1 MGQTKTTSDLLG
13 YIRVSTADQAAYG
26 AGMDAQR
33 SSILRA
39 CEYRDMRLLEIIAD
53 DGYSGKN
60 MKRPGLE
67 RCLRVVRSGEAG
79 GIIVTKLDRLSRSIA
94 DFSEIMSAS
103 QREGWRLVVLEP
115 DIDFG
120 TPFGKLLANILASF
134 AEFERDMISM
144 RTKEG
149 LAERKRQGVQIGR
162 TTEIPHEVRNII
174 KQCRDSGMTYRE
186 IATHLSR
193 QEIPTPEGARYWAH
207 QTVYDLVKRNY
218 N

>member
-1 MGQTKTTSDLLG
+1 MTNRVVG
-13 YIRVSTADQAAYG
+13 YIRVSTVDQAAHG

-33 SSILRA
+33 ASISRA
-39 CEYRDMRLLEIIAD
+39 CEYRDLDLIEIVAD

-67 RCLRVVRSGEAG
+67 RCLQMVRSGEVAG
-79 GIIVTKLDRLSRSIA
+79 IMVTKLDRLSRSIK
-94 DFSEIMSAS
+94 DFSDIMAAS
-103 QREGWRLVVLEP
+103 QREAWRLIILEP
-115 DIDFG
+115 DIDFS

-149 LAERKRQGVQIGR
+149 MAERKRQGARIGR
-162 TTEIPHEVRNII
+162 VTEVPQEVRDLVRA
-174 KQCRDSGMTYRE
+174 CRDSGMTYRD

-193 QEIPTPEGARYWAH
+193 QGFPTPNGAPYWAH
-207 QTVYDLVKRNY
+207 QTVYDLVKRDY
-218 N
+218 A